1 MTSTLP
7 SQASSTSASALAS
20 ALSSTTIDSH
30 ESAAGPSAK
39 DHPPASNDDD
49 DEDSSEQPQ
58 VDQSGKPITVFQ
70 DPNNFN
76 VKHPLY
82 NKWTLWFD
90 NPSQKGASK
99 GSKESWGD
107 DLNKVISFD
116 SVEEF
121 WG

>member
-1 MTSTLP
+1 MSSSSSTLP
-7 SQASSTSASALAS
+7 TQAAQAASTALESAIHSKSQDPSN
-20 ALSSTTIDSH
+20 
-30 ESAAGPSAK
+30 SAAGPDAK
-39 DHPPASNDDD
+39 DSVTA
-49 DEDSSEQPQ
+49 EDTQDGQ
-58 VDQSGKPITVFQ
+58 QPITVFQ

-82 NKWTLWFD
+82 NRWTLWFD
-90 NPSQKGASK
+90 NPTQKGASK

-107 DLNKVISFD
+107 DLNEVISFD